1 MEDADTYMTLIQALF
16 SGIIQGL
23 TEFLPVSSS
32 GHLVLLQHL
41 FGLKEQALFFDISLH
56 MGTLAAVVFF
66 FRKEVGS
73 IITAVFR
80 GLALLVRGKTAMAQL
95 YADMDIRMAV
105 LIVAGCVPTAI
116 IGLVFN
122 NLAERIFS
130 SLFLVGIMLILTGG
144 FLWSTRWIKK
154 TGDGIERFSIKN
166 AVWIGIIQ
174 GLAILPGISRSGS
187 TITAALFLGI
197 NRETAARYSF
207 LLSIPAIVG
216 AEILSLM
223 NLPPEMTVS
232 LKATLTGTA
241 TACIVGYVSLKML
254 VYIVGRG
261 RLYIFSP
268 YCWLV
273 GAIILI
279 AGC

>member
-1 MEDADTYMTLIQALF
+1 MTLIQALF

-73 IITAVFR
+73 IITAVLR

>member
-73 IITAVFR
+73 IITAVLR

-95 YADMDIRMAV
+95 YADMDVRMAV

>member
-1 MEDADTYMTLIQALF
+1 MTTLQALF
-16 SGIIQGL
+16 LGIIQGV

-41 FGLKEQALFFDISLH
+41 FGLEEQALFFDISLH
-56 MGTLAAVVFF
+56 VGTLAAVVFF

-73 IITAVFR
+73 IIAALWR
-80 GLALLVRGKTAMAQL
+80 GLALLIKGKTSMAQL
-95 YADMDIRMAV
+95 YSDMDVKMAV

-116 IGLVFN
+116 IGLMFKQWS
-122 NLAERIFS
+122 EQIFS

-154 TGDGIERFSIKN
+154 TGGGIEGFAIKN
-166 AVWIGIIQ
+166 AVMIGIIQ

-223 NLPPEMTVS
+223 DLSLETAIS
-232 LKATLTGTA
+232 LKATLIGTV
-241 TACIVGYVSLKML
+241 TACVVGYASLKML
-254 VYIVGRG
+254 VYIVSKG

-273 GAIILI
+273 GVIILI